1 MFRSVHTLMR
11 SVVLMSLLSA
21 PLLSLPI
28 SSWGAG
34 SGGGGFSGGDFSS
47 SATPRK
53 QTPEQISAGWY
64 KQGVKAKEKAWRLE
78 EKAAKAT
85 KEAKRDR
92 LQADAQKQ
100 YQKAVSAQANALQA
114 NEKNHEA
121 ANELGYALRKTGDYK
136 KAIGAYNYAL
146 ELKPDFYPAIE
157 YRGEALLM
165 MGFIEEA
172 KEAYMTLFRNDRALA
187 DQLMVTMEK
196 WHSTQPDGESK
207 STFSG
212 WLDERRNLAKVSN
225 DLSMNNTRAW

>member
-1 MFRSVHTLMR
+1 MFRSLHALMR
-11 SVVLMSLLSA
+11 SLAISSLLSLF
-21 PLLSLPI
+21 LLSLPTI
-28 SSWGAG
+28 SWGAG
-34 SGGGGFSGGDFSS
+34 SGGGGFCGGGVTSS
-47 SATPRK
+47 PTQRK

-85 KEAKRDR
+85 KEAKRDK
-92 LQADAQKQ
+92 LLADAQKQ
-100 YQKAVSAQANALQA
+100 YQKAVSAQASALQA

-196 WHSTQPDGESK
+196 WHATQPDGESK
-207 STFSG
+207 ATFSG
-212 WLDERRNLAKVSN
+212 WLDERRSLAKVGN